1 MQGASGGCECPETF
15 PEVLSYRKEDTAD
28 YPPVSLIKKRAA
40 IWQPPIFDKKQEE
53 TFVKKKSLY
62 QYIAP
67 NILAMVGMSCYI
79 LADTFFIATSQGTNG
94 ITALN
99 LALPIYGLIFAI
111 GSMIGTGSAIRY
123 TLAKAT
129 DQQEAKKYFSN
140 ALIWD
145 AIVSVIFIAAGL
157 FFPGQVM
164 RVMGADAV
172 IEAIGIPYIRIVLCF
187 TPFFMM
193 NYAFTAFVRNDNAPH
208 IAMAATL
215 LSSLFNIVFDYVFM
229 FPLGMGMTG
238 AALATAVSPIVS
250 ILICM
255 VHYLSPK
262 SSVSFHFM
270 VPSVKMLISSC
281 SLGVVAFVGEI
292 ASAVTTMVFNF
303 VLLGLDGNTAVAAYG
318 VIANTA
324 LVGTAIFNG
333 VSQGLQPLASE
344 AHARGEEHEKHQ
356 ILVKSIVTGIVLA
369 IVLIA
374 GVWFFA
380 ANITSAFNSEQSA
393 QLAAYAIP
401 GIRIYFIGF
410 FAAGINIICAGFL
423 SATDHAKESSIL
435 AISRG
440 IVAIIAFA
448 LILPKFLGITGVWLA
463 FPAAEV
469 LTLFVALVI
478 SKKN

>member
-1 MQGASGGCECPETF
+1 M
-15 PEVLSYRKEDTAD
+15 
-28 YPPVSLIKKRAA
+28 
-40 IWQPPIFDKKQEE
+40 
-53 TFVKKKSLY
+53 KKKSLY

-129 DQQEAKKYFSN
+129 GQQEAKKYFSN

-356 ILVKSIVTGIVLA
+356 ILVKSIVTGI
-369 IVLIA
+369 
-374 GVWFFA
+374 FDCSNQQRNHSNHYFR
-380 ANITSAFNSEQSA
+380 TSASDISWNHRCMAS
-393 QLAAYAIP
+393 I
-401 GIRIYFIGF
+401 
-410 FAAGINIICAGFL
+410 
-423 SATDHAKESSIL
+423 SS
-435 AISRG
+435 SRG
-440 IVAIIAFA
+440 CHIA
-448 LILPKFLGITGVWLA
+448 
-463 FPAAEV
+463 
-469 LTLFVALVI
+469 
-478 SKKN
+478 SCYSHDKKDI

>member
-15 PEVLSYRKEDTAD
+15 PEVLSYRKEYTAD
-28 YPPVSLIKKRAA
+28 YPPVSLIKQRAA

-129 DQQEAKKYFSN
+129 GQQEAKKYFSN

-356 ILVKSIVTGIVLA
+356 ILVKSIVTGIALA

-380 ANITSAFNSEQSA
+380 SDITSAFNSEQSA

-423 SATDHAKESSIL
+423 SATDHAKESSIV
-435 AISRG
+435 AITRG

>member
-1 MQGASGGCECPETF
+1 M
-15 PEVLSYRKEDTAD
+15 
-28 YPPVSLIKKRAA
+28 AA
-40 IWQPPIFDKKQEE
+40 PNFWQNIKKQEE

-67 NILAMVGMSCYI
+67 NILAMVGISCYI
-79 LADTFFIATSQGTNG
+79 LADTFFIATAQGTNG

-99 LALPIYGLIFAI
+99 LALPIYGIIFAI

-123 TLAKAT
+123 ALAKAT
-129 DQQEAKKYFSN
+129 DQQEAKRYFSN

-145 AIVSVIFIAAGL
+145 VIVSVIFIAAGL

-164 RVMGADAV
+164 RVMGADTV
-172 IEAIGIPYIRIVLCF
+172 IESIGIPYTRIVLCF

-215 LSSLFNIVFDYVFM
+215 LSSLFNIVFDYLFM
-229 FPLGMGMTG
+229 FPMGMGMQG
-238 AALATAVSPIVS
+238 AALATAISPIIS
-250 ILICM
+250 MAICM
-255 VHYLSPK
+255 THYLSPK

-303 VLLGLDGNTAVAAYG
+303 VLLALDGNTAVAAYG

-344 AHARGEEHEKHQ
+344 AHAKGEAEEKKK
-356 ILVKSIVTGIVLA
+356 ILTKSVLTGIVLTV
-369 IVLIA
+369 VLI
-374 GVWFFA
+374 GSVWIFA
-380 ANITSAFNSEQSA
+380 PQITDVFNSEHSE
-393 QLAAYAIP
+393 QLAAYAVP
-401 GIRIYFIGF
+401 GIRIYFAGF
-410 FAAGINIICAGFL
+410 FAAAINIIFAGFL
-423 SATDHAKESSIL
+423 SATDHAKESSIV
-435 AISRG
+435 AITRG

>member
-1 MQGASGGCECPETF
+1 M
-15 PEVLSYRKEDTAD
+15 
-28 YPPVSLIKKRAA
+28 AA
-40 IWQPPIFDKKQEE
+40 PNFWQNIKKQEE
-53 TFVKKKSLY
+53 IFVKKKSLY

-67 NILAMVGMSCYI
+67 NILAMVGISCYI
-79 LADTFFIATSQGTNG
+79 LADTFFIATAQGTNG

-123 TLAKAT
+123 TLENAT
-129 DQQEAKKYFSN
+129 GQEQAKKYFSN
-140 ALIWD
+140 ALLWD
-145 AIVSVIFIAAGL
+145 AIISLFFIAAGL
-157 FFPGQVM
+157 ISPGGVM
-164 RVMGADAV
+164 QIMGADAE
-172 IEAIGIPYIRIVLCF
+172 IKAIGAPYIRIVLCF

-193 NYAFTAFVRNDNAPH
+193 NYAFTAFVRNDFAPH

-215 LSSLFNIVFDYVFM
+215 LSSLFNIVFDYLFM
-229 FPLGMGMTG
+229 FPMGMGMQG
-238 AALATAVSPIVS
+238 AALATAISPIVS
-250 ILICM
+250 MAICM
-255 VHYLSPK
+255 THYLSPK

-281 SLGVVAFVGEI
+281 SLGIVAFVGEI

-344 AHARGEEHEKHQ
+344 AHAKGEADEKRK
-356 ILVKSIVTGIVLA
+356 ILIKSVLTGIVLA
-369 IVLIA
+369 VVLIG
-374 GVWFFA
+374 GVWIFA
-380 ANITSAFNSEQSA
+380 PQITDVFNSEHSE
-393 QLAAYAIP
+393 QLAAYAVP
-401 GIRIYFIGF
+401 GIRIYFAGF
-410 FAAGINIICAGFL
+410 FAAAINIIFAGFL
-423 SATDHAKESSIL
+423 SATDHAKESSIV
-435 AISRG
+435 AITRG

-448 LILPKFLGITGVWLA
+448 LVLPKFLGITGVWLA

-478 SKKN
+478 SEKN